1 MSQATV
7 HPVFRFFFKLCLIVW
22 AFCIVYPLLWTLL
35 SSLKNNQQFFLGKPW
50 DLPKLPLLWSN
61 FSFVWEKYH
70 FGHNFLNSL
79 FVTVVSTLIAVLL
92 SATTAYVIARFVFRG
107 NGLLY
112 YSYLSYMMIPTFLGI
127 IPLFFLLNEFHLTN
141 SLIGLTLVYTVTAVP
156 FAVFVLV
163 SFFKTLPGELEEAAS
178 IDGASHYGI
187 FFRVMLP
194 LARPGLISVAI
205 ITVLNIWNEYVF
217 ALVLISDPTKYTI
230 PVAIAV
236 MQGEMQYRTEWG
248 PLFAALIISMGPPI
262 LFYSIFQKQITGGI
276 TAGALKG

>member
-1 MSQATV
+1 MSQRMMNPA
-7 HPVFRFFFKLCLIVW
+7 FRVFFKVCLIAW
-22 AFCIVYPLLWTLL
+22 SICILYPLLWTIF
-35 SSLKNNQQFFLGKPW
+35 SSLKDNQQFFIGKPW
-50 DLPKLPLLWSN
+50 DLPNFPLLWSN
-61 FSFVWEKYH
+61 FSFVWGKYH
-70 FGHNFLNSL
+70 FGQNFMNSL
-79 FVTVVSTLIAVLL
+79 VVTVVSTVLGVLL
-92 SATTAYVIARFVFRG
+92 SATTAYVIARFTFRG

-127 IPLFFLLNEFHLTN
+127 IPLFFLLNDLHLTN
-141 SLIGLTLVYTVTAVP
+141 NLFGLILVYMVTAVP

-163 SFFKTLPGELEEAAS
+163 SFFKSLPSELEEAAA

-194 LARPGLISVAI
+194 LAKPGLMSVAI

-217 ALVLISDPTKYTI
+217 ALVLINDPTKYTI

-248 PLFAALIISMGPPI
+248 PLFATLIISMGPTI
-262 LFYSIFQKQITGGI
+262 VFYSIFQKQITGGI